1 MTDIGGRW
9 KMKPGEDRGLLLY
22 IYSFEVII
30 GSGAIVCSVRRKNNT
45 GDVINLAFPG
55 SNLE

>member
-1 MTDIGGRW
+1 
-9 KMKPGEDRGLLLY
+9 MKPGEDRGLLLY

-45 GDVINLAFPG
+45 GGVINLAFPG
-55 SNLE
+55 SNLK